1 MGEEEKKPLFKKG
14 MKVTCLRRGVGVV
27 EDMHEGAVFP
37 VLVAFND
44 GTSESYTS
52 HGRLY
57 SYDPIPMLHPGAVEI
72 TVKPFVPEYGLD
84 QLIWGW
90 RGDGYNVVPYHV
102 SRVDDDGNVFAW
114 DGGKT
119 SHTSLTKSEIKL
131 AAHGLTEEEVECQL
145 P

>member
-1 MGEEEKKPLFKKG
+1 MSEEEKKPLFKKG
-14 MKVTCLRRGVGVV
+14 MKVTCVRHGVGVV
-27 EDMHEGAVFP
+27 EDVLEDAVFP
-37 VLVAFND
+37 VFVRFD
-44 GTSESYTS
+44 EDSSEVYTDC
-52 HGRLY
+52 GRAY
-57 SYDPIPMLHPGAVEI
+57 TYDKRQTLFPGDIEI
-72 TVKPFVPEYGLD
+72 VVKPFVPEYGLD

-114 DGGKT
+114 AGGKT

-131 AAHGLTEEEVECQL
+131 AAHGLTKEEVECQL